1 MINMNHKI
9 HKSNSTSNNRYT
21 LILIINDNDKL
32 FSHIIFYNYNLQN
45 YYIYVKS
52 NRLEIIKYLET
63 NNICTVSDA
72 IIDWKILTLNT
83 HIILELI

>member
-21 LILIINDNDKL
+21 LIINDDDKL

-45 YYIYVKS
+45 YYVYVKS
-52 NRLEIIKYLET
+52 NRLKIINYLET